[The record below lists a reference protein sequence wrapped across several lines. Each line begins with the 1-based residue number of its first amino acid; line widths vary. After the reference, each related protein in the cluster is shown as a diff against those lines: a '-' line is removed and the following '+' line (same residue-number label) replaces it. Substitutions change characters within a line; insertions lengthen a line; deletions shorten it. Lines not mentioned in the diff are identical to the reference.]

1 MPKKKKK
8 NEDNKKLIFP
18 TNYIIKS
25 IFFFFFQITL
35 PQKRMCFQTG
45 MLEPKKNQAA
55 AVLSI

>member
-25 IFFFFFQITL
+25 ILFFFQITL